1 MGFAPN
7 PHWRRCP
14 KAPGRTRR
22 LASASVWGFV
32 QKSVRLL
39 LQVLFFRH
47 SPKGLWVKGG
57 YPCAGYIFRRR
68 RRGRAVPQ
76 WSAGVKPLKKP
87 FLIPNPHWRRCPK
100 APAELAVWRLQ
111 ACGAL
116 CEKAFVF
123 CYKCCFFAIAPQ
135 AYGSRADTLAQ
146 GTPSGEG
153 AGDAQSPR
161 KNSKKLSLT
170 AKINP
175 HPL

>member
-1 MGFAPN
+1 MGFAPNPHWRRCPKAPGRTRRLAPASVWGFVQKSVRLLLQVLFFRHSPKGLWVKGGYPCAGYTFWRRRRGRAVPQWSAGVKPLKKPFLIQN

-57 YPCAGYIFRRR
+57 YPCAGYTFWRR

-76 WSAGVKPLKKP
+76 KKLKK
-87 FLIPNPHWRRCPK
+87 
-100 APAELAVWRLQ
+100 A
-111 ACGAL
+111 
-116 CEKAFVF
+116 
-123 CYKCCFFAIAPQ
+123 
-135 AYGSRADTLAQ
+135 
-146 GTPSGEG
+146 
-153 AGDAQSPR
+153 
-161 KNSKKLSLT
+161 
-170 AKINP
+170 
-175 HPL
+175 